1 MPGEKRKLPQAFRW
15 GFARQVKTSF
25 GVADM
30 AIGILKN
37 GKIKRIL
44 VAEIM
49 IDHPLVGA
57 GAAGDDIDSSAGQT
71 FCRHLAAGRFKDRG
85 TGSFRVSH
93 LGRRAFAFGRWC
105 FFKCRIEWL
114 ALCRFFHFSTRLTM
128 LVIGVPM

>member
-1 MPGEKRKLPQAFRW
+1 MPGEKRKLPQPFRW
-15 GFARQVKTSF
+15 GFACQVKTPF

-30 AIGILKN
+30 AIGILQN

-71 FCRHLAAGRFKDRG
+71 FRCHFAAGRFKDRG
-85 TGSFRVSH
+85 PGSFRVPY
-93 LGRRAFAFGRWC
+93 LCCRAFALGR
-105 FFKCRIEWL
+105 
-114 ALCRFFHFSTRLTM
+114 
-128 LVIGVPM
+128 